1 MKISLLHKS
10 FKDNKKE
17 SPLFVIV
24 RGKTS
29 NGVFTSSL
37 ISAGV
42 NILPKNF
49 SSGTIKTSTPNY
61 THKQKIVNTIL
72 NDLEQIVSNIKEN
85 GLEPNPQLV
94 KKEYENKS
102 KVDKRQKVFSLS
114 DEFRSVLKNTKIKS

>member
-1 MKISLLHKS
+1 MKISLLHKTY
-10 FKDNKKE
+10 KNNKKE
-17 SPLFVIV
+17 SPLFVRV
-24 RGKTS
+24 RGKNP
-29 NGVFTSSL
+29 NGVFSSSL
-37 ISAGV
+37 ISTGV

>member
-17 SPLFVIV
+17 SPLFVRV
-24 RGKTS
+24 RGKNS

-37 ISAGV
+37 ISTGV

>member
-17 SPLFVIV
+17 SPLFVRV

-72 NDLEQIVSNIKEN
+72 NDLEQILSNIKEN

-94 KKEYENKS
+94 KKEYENKL
-102 KVDKRQKVFSLS
+102 KER
-114 DEFRSVLKNTKIKS
+114 EFVTPIPKSFWKSFE